1 MKDALKGYLALASG
15 LSEVTR
21 QRAVGAAKA
30 LVAQGEATAG
40 QVTSLADDLL
50 VQSRSNREAV
60 TALVKY
66 EVDRA
71 LGRVGLASNDEV
83 GALTARI
90 RTLEGSVRELH
101 RDLPAAGHGDSSP
114 AKAAPPAK
122 AARATAAKAARAT
135 TTPAKTAPA
144 KTAPAKT
151 TPAKTAPAK
160 TAPARA
166 AVARQVPAAR
176 AAGRTAA
183 TKPAGRTAAVTGQ
196 VRAAPG
202 KAAAKAPAAKRGSK
216 AKTPPRPP
224 AATATAK
231 RGT

>member
-1 MKDALKGYLALASG
+1 MVKDALKGYLALAGG

-83 GALTARI
+83 GELTARI
-90 RTLEGSVRELH
+90 RALEGSVRELH
-101 RDLPAAGHGDSSP
+101 RDLAATGHGNSAPTTTASTKTASTKTASTRRTP
-114 AKAAPPAK
+114 VAKAAG
-122 AARATAAKAARAT
+122 
-135 TTPAKTAPA
+135 KTSMV
-144 KTAPAKT
+144 K
-151 TPAKTAPAK
+151 
-160 TAPARA
+160 
-166 AVARQVPAAR
+166 

-183 TKPAGRTAAVTGQ
+183 GPSQ
-196 VRAAPG
+196 VRAASS
-202 KAAAKAPAAKRGSK
+202 KAAAATKVPAARRGAKAPTS
-216 AKTPPRPP
+216 PRPP
-224 AATATAK
+224 TATARTT
-231 RGT
+231 RGA

>member
-1 MKDALKGYLALASG
+1 MGRPEEDVVKDALKGYLGLASG

-50 VQSRSNREAV
+50 AQSRSNREAV

-83 GALTARI
+83 GELTARI
-90 RTLEGSVRELH
+90 RALEGSVRELH
-101 RDLPAAGHGDSSP
+101 RDLAAAGHGDS
-114 AKAAPPAK
+114 AAP
-122 AARATAAKAARAT
+122 ATAAKRSAAKRAT
-135 TTPAKTAPA
+135 TATAPA
-144 KTAPAKT
+144 KKLAATTAATRATARKRAPATK
-151 TPAKTAPAK
+151 
-160 TAPARA
+160 APARTA
-166 AVARQVPAAR
+166 KATGRAPAA
-176 AAGRTAA
+176 G
-183 TKPAGRTAAVTGQ
+183 K

-202 KAAAKAPAAKRGSK
+202 KAAAATKAPAATRG
-216 AKTPPRPP
+216 AKPRTAP
-224 AATATAK
+224 AAKAN
-231 RGT
+231 RGA

>member
-114 AKAAPPAK
+114 AKT
-122 AARATAAKAARAT
+122 ATAAKRAPTT
-135 TTPAKTAPA
+135 TTPTTTTPARAAVANAALAKTAPA
-144 KTAPAKT
+144 KTAPAR
-151 TPAKTAPAK
+151 AAV
-160 TAPARA
+160 ARA